1 MRLSLG
7 PIAYFWPRDTV
18 LDFYRAAADSPA
30 DIVYLG
36 EVVCAKRREIKP
48 EDWIAIGREMK
59 EAGKE
64 AVLSTLTLVE
74 AASES
79 AAVRR
84 LCENEEFLVEA
95 NDFSAI
101 HYLSSAGRPFI
112 TGPSV
117 NLYNHRSLSLLTGL
131 GLARWV
137 LPVELGLDT
146 LGQLQAQRPGG
157 VETEVFG
164 YGRLP
169 LAWSARCYTARS
181 ENLPKDDCRFKCIDY
196 PDGRMLATRE
206 DQDFLV
212 LNGIQTQSALTH
224 QALDAYDE
232 LQALG
237 VDILRVSQQAENT
250 FEVLRL
256 FDAARNGTPAR
267 ELLGELEALTPAGSC
282 NGYLRQAAGMEH
294 GHPHAA

>member
-131 GLARWV
+131 GLTRWV

-196 PDGRMLATRE
+196 PDGRLLATRE

-212 LNGIQTQSALTH
+212 LNGIQTQSARTH

-232 LQALG
+232 LRALG
-237 VDILRVSQQAENT
+237 VDILRVSPQADNT

-256 FDAARNGTPAR
+256 FDAVRNGTPAR
-267 ELLGELEALTPAGSC
+267 ELLAKLEALTPAGSC
-282 NGYLRQAAGMEH
+282 NGYLRQAAGMDH
-294 GHPHAA
+294 GHSHAA

>member
-1 MRLSLG
+1 MKLSLG

-18 LDFYRAAADSPA
+18 LDFYQAAADSPA

-84 LCENEEFLVEA
+84 LCENEEFPVEA

-131 GLARWV
+131 GLTRWV

-196 PDGRMLATRE
+196 PGGRVLATRE
-206 DQDFLV
+206 GQDFLV
-212 LNGIQTQSALTH
+212 LNGIQTQSARTH

-237 VDILRVSQQAENT
+237 VDILRVSPQAENT

-256 FDAARNGTPAR
+256 FDAARNGTPAW
-267 ELLGELEALTPAGSC
+267 ELLAELEALTPAGSC
-282 NGYLRQAAGMEH
+282 NGYLRQAAGMDH

>member
-1 MRLSLG
+1 MRHSLG

-131 GLARWV
+131 GLTRWV

-237 VDILRVSQQAENT
+237 VDILRVSPQAENT

-256 FDAARNGTPAR
+256 FDTARKGTPAR

>member
-131 GLARWV
+131 GLTRWV

-237 VDILRVSQQAENT
+237 VDILRVSPQAENT

-256 FDAARNGTPAR
+256 FDTARNGTPAR

>member
-237 VDILRVSQQAENT
+237 VDILRVSPQAENT

-256 FDAARNGTPAR
+256 FDTARNGTPAR